1 MTALHYAMRDGLK
14 LLHGYETVAATRVCG
29 FAGDSRCK
37 PIEGITDAEREMMK
51 DPAYGLYI
59 VEGLVE
65 TENADREAAEI
76 LPGGNMYEL
85 AEALLANGADVNA
98 RMKYPPPRL
107 RLDSLPWLNLTGAT
121 PFMLASASL
130 DYSGMEMLLEHGA
143 DPLIKTEV
151 RRGVLEIS
159 TEGRI
164 KSSSKITVR
173 VTAPNI
179 ESVEA
184 SGVARV
190 DLNGVSNGT
199 IKLKS
204 SGASKVIAA
213 GDANELDVKS
223 SGASK
228 VDAESLRAT
237 DATVKTSGAS
247 TIRVTVSGRLV
258 ASASGAGKVLY
269 GGTPANVE
277 KRTSGAGKVA
287 EL

>member
-1 MTALHYAMRDGLK
+1 MKKIGILIFILALMVGVVFSSFFSFGK
-14 LLHGYETVAATRVCG
+14 
-29 FAGDSRCK
+29 
-37 PIEGITDAEREMMK
+37 
-51 DPAYGLYI
+51 
-59 VEGLVE
+59 VE
-65 TENADREAAEI
+65 TSNLIKFNFSRGVKGSGNVVTEQREVSDFTGIDVGGIFNVEATAGREYSVSVEADD
-76 LPGGNMYEL
+76 N
-85 AEALLANGADVNA
+85 LL
-98 RMKYPPPRL
+98 
-107 RLDSLPWLNLTGAT
+107 
-121 PFMLASASL
+121 
-130 DYSGMEMLLEHGA
+130 
-143 DPLIKTEV
+143 PLIKTEV

-190 DLNGVSNGT
+190 DLNGVSNGA

-213 GDANELDVKS
+213 GDANELNVKS

>member
-1 MTALHYAMRDGLK
+1 MKKIGILIFIVALMIGVVLSNFFSFGKVQTSNLINFEFSRGVKGSGNVITEQRQVTDFTGIDVGGIFNVEATAGREFSVNVEADDN
-14 LLHGYETVAATRVCG
+14 LL
-29 FAGDSRCK
+29 
-37 PIEGITDAEREMMK
+37 
-51 DPAYGLYI
+51 
-59 VEGLVE
+59 
-65 TENADREAAEI
+65 
-76 LPGGNMYEL
+76 
-85 AEALLANGADVNA
+85 
-98 RMKYPPPRL
+98 
-107 RLDSLPWLNLTGAT
+107 
-121 PFMLASASL
+121 
-130 DYSGMEMLLEHGA
+130 
-143 DPLIKTEV
+143 PLIKTEV
-151 RRGVLEIS
+151 RRGVLHIS
-159 TEGRI
+159 TERRI

-173 VTAPNI
+173 VTAPAI

-190 DLNGVSNGT
+190 DLSGVTGGAV
-199 IKLKS
+199 KLNS

-213 GDANELDVKS
+213 GEASELSGKT

-228 VDAESLRAT
+228 IDAASLKAT

-247 TIRVTVSGRLV
+247 TVRVTVSGRLV